1 MFTFMIAIFGFAI
14 GGEYS
19 NASATAAEKAEEYR

>member
-1 MFTFMIAIFGFAI
+1 MFSFMIAIFGSGI

-19 NASATAAEKAEEYR
+19 NASASAAEKAEEYR